1 MRTTL
6 TRRLGTRRR
15 RQVPSN
21 RFDGGS
27 PECLRGASR
36 DRQIV
41 TRRPPVLLA
50 VDDDAASRQRIRA
63 ELERRYGEDYRVT
76 CADSPPAALGELQRA
91 REAGDEVALVLADQW
106 MGELTGSELLGRIRA
121 LHPEAKR
128 ALLVEW
134 GSWGHEPTREAILEA
149 MALGRMD
156 YYVLKPTRPSDEY
169 FHRAV
174 TEFLHE
180 WSREHLA
187 IGHEL
192 VLIAE
197 PASPRG
203 HEIADLLKRSG
214 IPFAFHSSDAPAGK
228 RMLAE
233 TAIEGGHGPVLRL
246 HDETV
251 LVDPT
256 NEEIAVAYG
265 VDTSPSEGLRTMVI
279 ERHAIG
285 GQAGSSSLI
294 RNYLGF
300 SRGLSGGELSQRA
313 YQQAW
318 VFGARFA
325 IAREAVALEL
335 GDPYHSISCDAG
347 FTGTAGAVVLA
358 TGVTYRRIGIPALD
372 ALTGAGV
379 FYGAS
384 TAAAHGVRSEH
395 VYVVGGGNSA
405 GQAALHLSRSAGSVT
420 LLVRRESLPEDMSQY
435 LRETIAAAPNV
446 EVRTQTEVVDGG
458 GDDRVE
464 WLELRDRTTGDARRV
479 PAAAL
484 FVMIGGRPRT
494 EWLPAAIARDDGGY
508 VLTGADVIAD
518 EVGGELWPL
527 ERLPMS
533 FETSAPGVFAVG
545 DVRHGSTQR
554 VASAVGEGAVAV
566 PEVHEWLAQ
575 MRGGGVRRPRASAQ
589 APTA

>member
-1 MRTTL
+1 VR
-6 TRRLGTRRR
+6 
-15 RQVPSN
+15 PI
-21 RFDGGS
+21 
-27 PECLRGASR
+27 A
-36 DRQIV
+36 IV
-41 TRRPPVLLA
+41 TGRSPLLLA
-50 VDDDAASRQRIRA
+50 VDDDADSRGRIRA
-63 ELERRYGEDYRVT
+63 ELERRYGEDYRVR
-76 CADSPPAALGELQRA
+76 CADSPSTALGELQRA
-91 REAGDEVALVLADQW
+91 REDGDEVALVLADQW
-106 MGELTGSELLGRIRA
+106 MGELTGSELLGSVRA
-121 LHPEAKR
+121 LHPNAKR

-180 WSREHLA
+180 WSRESLA

-197 PASPRG
+197 PGIPRG
-203 HEIADLLKRSG
+203 HEIADLLRRSG
-214 IPFAFHSSDAPAGK
+214 IPFAFHRSDAPAGK
-228 RMLAE
+228 RLLAE
-233 TAIEGGHGPVLRL
+233 AAAETTHGPVLRL
-246 HDETV
+246 RDDTV

-256 NEEIAVAYG
+256 NEEIAAAYG
-265 VDTSPSEGLRTMVI
+265 VDTDPPAGGHADVTIVGAGPAGLSAAVYAASEGLRTMVI

-300 SRGLSGGELSQRA
+300 SRGVSGGELSQRA

-335 GDPYHSISCDAG
+335 GGPFHGISCDAG
-347 FTGTAGAVVLA
+347 FTGTAGAVVLS
-358 TGVTYRRIGIPALD
+358 TGVSYRRIEIPALD

-384 TAAAHGVRSEH
+384 TAVAHAVRREN

-420 LLVRRESLPEDMSQY
+420 LLVRRASLAGMSQY
-435 LRETIAAAPNV
+435 LREAIAAAPNV
-446 EVRTQTEVVDGG
+446 EVRTQTEVVGG
-458 GDDRVE
+458 GGGDRVE
-464 WLELRDRTTGDARRV
+464 WLELRDRTTGHPTRV

-494 EWLPAAIARDDGGY
+494 EWLPAAIARDAGGY
-508 VLTGADVIAD
+508 VLTGTDVVAD
-518 EVGGELWPL
+518 ELGAELWPL

-533 FETSAPGVFAVG
+533 FETSVPGVFAVG

-566 PEVHEWLAQ
+566 PQVHEWLAQ
-575 MRGGGVRRPRASAQ
+575 AGGGE
-589 APTA
+589 APATARGVAWQ